1 MGLFDMLKKLPTLNE
16 IKGSFGEQLTKYYS
30 KIMNDTLIL
39 HDVLIE
45 GAEGYTSQIDLIMIG
60 VRGLYVIEVKN
71 YEDARIY
78 GDGRKSK
85 WYYYRGGKKYEIY
98 NPIKQNKKH
107 IEYLK
112 VFLKDFGEV
121 PCFSVITMLCN
132 DFKVSNIN
140 NTPDE
145 CTTVVCSSLLA
156 MDRGIDLI
164 AKDKPIVFDEQKKHQ
179 IYDFILNNQLSGK
192 EARKEHKENVISY
205 KKSLDD
211 MKEQKICPYCKTELV
226 LRHGKVGDFYGC
238 SNYPKCKYTLKE

>member
-98 NPIKQNKKH
+98 SPIKQNKKH

-112 VFLKDFGEV
+112 MFLSDFGDV
-121 PCFSVITMLCN
+121 PCFSIITMLCDDIKITN
-132 DFKVSNIN
+132 VNSNPEN
-140 NTPDE
+140 P
-145 CTTVVCSSLLA
+145 TTVVCSSLLA
-156 MDRGIDLI
+156 MDKGISFI
-164 AKDKPIVFDEQKKHQ
+164 AKDKPIVFDEAQKKQ
-179 IYDFILNNQLSGK
+179 IYEFILNNQLSGK
-192 EARKEHKENVISY
+192 EARKEHKDNVKAY

-211 MKEQKICPYCKTELV
+211 MKEQKICPYCKTKLV
-226 LRHGKVGDFYGC
+226 LRHGKFGDFYGC

>member
-1 MGLFDMLKKLPTLNE
+1 
-16 IKGSFGEQLTKYYS
+16 
-30 KIMNDTLIL
+30 MNDTLIL

-112 VFLKDFGEV
+112 VFLKDFG
-121 PCFSVITMLCN
+121 T
-132 DFKVSNIN
+132 
-140 NTPDE
+140 
-145 CTTVVCSSLLA
+145 
-156 MDRGIDLI
+156 G
-164 AKDKPIVFDEQKKHQ
+164 
-179 IYDFILNNQLSGK
+179 
-192 EARKEHKENVISY
+192 
-205 KKSLDD
+205 
-211 MKEQKICPYCKTELV
+211 
-226 LRHGKVGDFYGC
+226 
-238 SNYPKCKYTLKE
+238 